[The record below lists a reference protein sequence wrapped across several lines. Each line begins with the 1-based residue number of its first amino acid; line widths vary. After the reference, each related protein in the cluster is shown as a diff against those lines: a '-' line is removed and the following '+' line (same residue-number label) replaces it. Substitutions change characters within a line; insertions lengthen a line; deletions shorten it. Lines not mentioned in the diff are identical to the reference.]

1 MMEMRLMNRFAS
13 SRSVLNSSQH
23 SISKW
28 AKLGDCVQ
36 GEQQQQHE
44 SANRPVAWSAAPGCR
59 GQQVQAGTC
68 LLSQLAAED
77 VDKVVGQDLQR
88 QTTPGTRAYCLRGAA
103 RRLSQG

>member
-44 SANRPVAWSAAPGCR
+44 SANRPVAWSAAPGAEGSRCR
-59 GQQVQAGTC
+59 
-68 LLSQLAAED
+68 
-77 VDKVVGQDLQR
+77 
-88 QTTPGTRAYCLRGAA
+88 RARAFCPSLPPRM
-103 RRLSQG
+103 